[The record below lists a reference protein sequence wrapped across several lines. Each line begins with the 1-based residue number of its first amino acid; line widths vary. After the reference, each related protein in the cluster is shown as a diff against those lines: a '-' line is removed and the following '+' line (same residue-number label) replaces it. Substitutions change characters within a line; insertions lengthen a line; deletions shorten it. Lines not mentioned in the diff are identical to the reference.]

1 MEAVKI
7 QFDGYPEDFVRE
19 YTQAHNLKFL
29 DSGAF
34 GSVYTY
40 RGSQHRRRVVK
51 AIILQTKDA
60 DDDGYLAYFK
70 QVILKQQD
78 NPFVPRIY
86 NIEAYRFVSKLGS
99 EHLVYFIE
107 MERLH
112 CAKMHLVRRLLKK
125 TLPRSDYVYNQ
136 NEGFLLLSLN
146 DLLTAAVTS
155 QNKHFRRLSKNILWL
170 LVKFRND
177 LHLGNMMLRRKGR
190 GHQLV
195 ITDPIV

>member
-1 MEAVKI
+1 MKAVKI

-86 NIEAYRFVSKLGS
+86 NVEVYKVTDELGS

-107 MERLH
+107 MERLRR
-112 CAKMHLVRRLLKK
+112 AKAPTLKRLLKK
-125 TLPRSDYVYNQ
+125 VFPYNDGGRGQFDPVLDYD
-136 NEGFLLLSLN
+136 
-146 DLLTAAVTS
+146 DLIEAVAAS
-155 QNKHFRRLSKNILWL
+155 RNKHFRRLSRHL
-170 LVKFRND
+170 LRLIDRFEND
-177 LHLGNMMLRRKGR
+177 LHLGNVMLRRKGR

-195 ITDPIV
+195 ITDPIS